1 MCEWVSECNPIVCY
15 HRRVHWIETLKRK
28 SKCNPVVIIV
38 PIHVHRWHHSDSV
51 HVYMQLCMCT
61 YIACILVHC
70 AMCLHSIYCTMCV
83 CVCIRCRLCGMS
95 DMMTHTLSLH
105 VNTKCPSSS
114 YQKVASSDLLQWI
127 HSQVTHN
134 SQSQCKHYYRVLIDQ
149 RLPNACVWLFDV
161 MMKSAAGFI
170 ILHRCSNRR
179 ANIAII
185 R

>member
-1 MCEWVSECNPIVCY
+1 MQPSSNNS
-15 HRRVHWIETLKRK
+15 T
-28 SKCNPVVIIV
+28 
-38 PIHVHRWHHSDSV
+38 IHVHRWHHSDSA

-61 YIACILVHC
+61 YIACVNTSTLCHVSTQHILYHV
-70 AMCLHSIYCTMCV
+70 CV
-83 CVCIRCRLCGMS
+83 CVYAAGCVACL
-95 DMMTHTLSLH
+95 TWWHTLSLL
-105 VNTKCPSSS
+105 VNTTCPRSS

-127 HSQVTHN
+127 HSEVTHN

-149 RLPNACVWLFDV
+149 RLSNACVWLFDV

-179 ANIAII
+179 RNITII